1 VPIDRG
7 GEAIGFVRQEPD
19 AEDRRATRVWLT
31 AQARRFQ
38 PAAERILERIELMA
52 ARAEAGTDLPAARRW
67 LKSFAELG

>member
-1 VPIDRG
+1 MPIDRG

-19 AEDRRATRVWLT
+19 AEDRRATRVLLT

-52 ARAEAGTDLPAARRW
+52 ARAEAGADLPAARRW